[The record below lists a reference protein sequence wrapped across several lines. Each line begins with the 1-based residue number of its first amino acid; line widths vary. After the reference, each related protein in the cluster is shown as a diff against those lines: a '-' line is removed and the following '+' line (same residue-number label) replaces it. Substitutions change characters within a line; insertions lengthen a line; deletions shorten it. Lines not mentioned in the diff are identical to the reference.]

1 MSLVKCGKV
10 TNLVLFVFHKVSK
23 LKSPEELYLRILH
36 SVSFLIQSECG
47 RSLTLVKRRLWRRY
61 FRCFPVNFAKFV
73 RTSFF
78 TEHLWATPSA
88 LIYTVEE

>member
-23 LKSPEELYLRILH
+23 LKRPEELYLRLLH
-36 SVSFLIQSECG
+36 SVSLLIKSECATP
-47 RSLTLVKRRLWRRY
+47 LTLVIRRLWHKC
-61 FRCFPVNFAKFV
+61 FRCFLVNFAKFL

-78 TEHLWATPSA
+78 TEHLWATASS
-88 LIYTVEE
+88 LVYTVEE